1 MSRFTLAA
9 KLSFLSALIVVATA
23 SAVAALNLVRISAQ
37 DHAAKREQVRSIAL
51 DVADDLRGLLTHAD
65 REAVRRRVGQLRLPV
80 DVVHVAVYADDLS
93 LIAWRDQAGLRPAGE
108 VPVGV
113 ARESLARAPFLEE
126 TVLDGQPTNRY
137 VMPISVSAD
146 GARAPIV
153 GYAEV
158 VNDLGPTREFLARRM
173 VSNVWTVVGAA
184 GLGVMLML
192 MVTVRLTRP
201 IRQLAAAS
209 ERIAQGD
216 LAPELPRN
224 LDGDLGQL
232 AHSFERMVE
241 RLQSAR
247 TDLLAHQTQLEQT
260 VAART
265 SELETAS
272 ERAILLAREAEAASA
287 AKSAFLANMSHEIRT
302 PMNGILGM
310 NDMLLTTPLD
320 ARQRRYA
327 ETIRQSGRALLAIIN
342 DVLDLAKIE
351 SGKLELHGV
360 DASLPQI
367 VQQTLLLYS
376 ELARERGLALASDIA
391 DDVPSAVRLDAGR
404 LQQVL
409 NNLVSNA
416 LKFTDRGSVIVRVKL
431 ASTADP
437 DEPTARF
444 FGRQDAY
451 LLFEIVD
458 TGIGI
463 AEDRVS
469 SLFRAFTQLDASSTR
484 RYGGTGLGLAIC
496 RQLVELMGGSIGVRS
511 APAQGS
517 TFWFTVPL
525 ERADAPQVEMLVPPP
540 LAADPAFIAQP
551 QGAQS
556 MGLGHVL
563 LVEDNAIN
571 QLFAAAAL
579 ESLGLKITVVDNGVN
594 ALKAFDTERFDAI
607 LMDGLMPDMD
617 GYEATERIRKIE
629 EERGAPRT
637 PIVAL
642 TANALAG
649 DRDRFMRA
657 GCDDYIA
664 KPYTVEQ
671 LRAALERWIPA
682 LAPGRLGIPL
692 V

>member
-1 MSRFTLAA
+1 MTRFTLAA

-51 DVADDLRGLLTHAD
+51 DVADDVRGLLTHAD
-65 REAVRRRVGQLRLPV
+65 RDAVRHRVGQLRLPV

-93 LIAWRDQAGLRPAGE
+93 LIAWRDQAGLRAASE
-108 VPVGV
+108 VQTHA

-126 TVLDGQPTNRY
+126 IALDGQPTNRY
-137 VMPISVSAD
+137 VMPISAAAD
-146 GARAPIV
+146 DPRAPIV

-158 VNDLGPTREFLARRM
+158 ANDLGATREFLARRM

-216 LAPELPRN
+216 LAPDLPRD

-247 TDLLAHQTQLEQT
+247 TDLLSHQTQLEQT

-376 ELARERGLALASDIA
+376 ELARERGLALASDLA

-451 LLFEIVD
+451 LLFEIAD

-463 AEDRVS
+463 AEDRLS
-469 SLFRAFTQLDASSTR
+469 SLFKAFTQLDASSTR

-496 RQLVELMGGSIGVRS
+496 RQLVELMGGNIGVRS
-511 APAQGS
+511 VPARGS

-525 ERADAPQVEMLVPPP
+525 ERADEAQVDVLVPP
-540 LAADPAFIAQP
+540 LAADPAFVAQP

-556 MGLGHVL
+556 LGLGHVL

-629 EERGAPRT
+629 QERGAPRT

-649 DRDRFMRA
+649 DRDRFMHA
-657 GCDDYIA
+657 GCDDYVA

>member
-1 MSRFTLAA
+1 
-9 KLSFLSALIVVATA
+9 
-23 SAVAALNLVRISAQ
+23 
-37 DHAAKREQVRSIAL
+37 
-51 DVADDLRGLLTHAD
+51 
-65 REAVRRRVGQLRLPV
+65 
-80 DVVHVAVYADDLS
+80 
-93 LIAWRDQAGLRPAGE
+93 
-108 VPVGV
+108 
-113 ARESLARAPFLEE
+113 
-126 TVLDGQPTNRY
+126 
-137 VMPISVSAD
+137 
-146 GARAPIV
+146 
-153 GYAEV
+153 
-158 VNDLGPTREFLARRM
+158 
-173 VSNVWTVVGAA
+173 
-184 GLGVMLML
+184 
-192 MVTVRLTRP
+192 
-201 IRQLAAAS
+201 
-209 ERIAQGD
+209 
-216 LAPELPRN
+216 
-224 LDGDLGQL
+224 
-232 AHSFERMVE
+232 
-241 RLQSAR
+241 
-247 TDLLAHQTQLEQT
+247 
-260 VAART
+260 
-265 SELETAS
+265 
-272 ERAILLAREAEAASA
+272 
-287 AKSAFLANMSHEIRT
+287 
-302 PMNGILGM
+302 
-310 NDMLLTTPLD
+310 
-320 ARQRRYA
+320 
-327 ETIRQSGRALLAIIN
+327 
-342 DVLDLAKIE
+342 
-351 SGKLELHGV
+351 
-360 DASLPQI
+360 
-367 VQQTLLLYS
+367 
-376 ELARERGLALASDIA
+376 
-391 DDVPSAVRLDAGR
+391 

-431 ASTADP
+431 ASTADS

-451 LLFEIVD
+451 LLFEIAD

-469 SLFRAFTQLDASSTR
+469 SLFKAFTQLDASSTR

-496 RQLVELMGGSIGVRS
+496 RQLVELMGGHIGVRS
-511 APAQGS
+511 VPAQGS

-525 ERADAPQVEMLVPPP
+525 ERAEASQVEVLAPP

-629 EERGAPRT
+629 EEHSAPRT

>member
-137 VMPISVSAD
+137 VMPISASAD

-517 TFWFTVPL
+517 TFWFTVRLQYATAESHAEVVPASAPGELKHLYPGARILVAEDDVLSRAYCREVL
-525 ERADAPQVEMLVPPP
+525 EGE
-540 LAADPAFIAQP
+540 
-551 QGAQS
+551 
-556 MGLGHVL
+556 GL
-563 LVEDNAIN
+563 
-571 QLFAAAAL
+571 
-579 ESLGLKITVVDNGVN
+579 VVDAAEDGDQAVK
-594 ALKAFDTERFDAI
+594 LVRERVYDAI
-607 LMDGLMPDMD
+607 LMDVRMPTIDGL
-617 GYEATERIRKIE
+617 EATRRIRQLPN
-629 EERGAPRT
+629 GQA
-637 PIVAL
+637 VAL
-642 TANALAG
+642 IGLSALAFPK
-649 DRDRFMRA
+649 DRELGLSA
-657 GCDDYIA
+657 GMDAYLT
-664 KPYTVEQ
+664 KPVKPELLYAT
-671 LRAALERWIPA
+671 
-682 LAPGRLGIPL
+682 LGEAVSAGPMGQGP
-692 V
+692 

>member
-1 MSRFTLAA
+1 MCS
-9 KLSFLSALIVVATA
+9 S
-23 SAVAALNLVRISAQ
+23 
-37 DHAAKREQVRSIAL
+37 
-51 DVADDLRGLLTHAD
+51 DL
-65 REAVRRRVGQLRLPV
+65 
-80 DVVHVAVYADDLS
+80 
-93 LIAWRDQAGLRPAGE
+93 
-108 VPVGV
+108 
-113 ARESLARAPFLEE
+113 
-126 TVLDGQPTNRY
+126 
-137 VMPISVSAD
+137 
-146 GARAPIV
+146 
-153 GYAEV
+153 
-158 VNDLGPTREFLARRM
+158 
-173 VSNVWTVVGAA
+173 
-184 GLGVMLML
+184 
-192 MVTVRLTRP
+192 
-201 IRQLAAAS
+201 
-209 ERIAQGD
+209 
-216 LAPELPRN
+216 
-224 LDGDLGQL
+224 
-232 AHSFERMVE
+232 
-241 RLQSAR
+241 
-247 TDLLAHQTQLEQT
+247 
-260 VAART
+260 
-265 SELETAS
+265 
-272 ERAILLAREAEAASA
+272 

-629 EERGAPRT
+629 EERSAPRT

>member
-1 MSRFTLAA
+1 MTRFTLAA

-37 DHAAKREQVRSIAL
+37 DHAAKREQMRGMAL
-51 DVADDLRGLLTHAD
+51 DLADDIRISAAQGD
-65 REAVRRRVGQLRLPV
+65 RDAIRHRVATLRLPA
-80 DVVHVAVYADDLS
+80 DVVYVAVFGADLKP
-93 LIAWRDQAGLRPAGE
+93 LIWRDRTGLRTDAPRAEGPA
-108 VPVGV
+108 
-113 ARESLARAPFLEE
+113 RDRLLRAPFTEE
-126 TVLDGQPTNRY
+126 VVLDGLPVTRYLQPINTQ
-137 VMPISVSAD
+137 VDIEHSPV
-146 GARAPIV
+146 V
-153 GYAEV
+153 GFVEV
-158 VNDLGPTREFLARRM
+158 AIDLSQTRERLAQRT
-173 VSNVWTVVGAA
+173 VSNLWTVVGAA
-184 GLGVMLML
+184 GLGIMLML

-216 LAPELPRN
+216 LAPELPHN

-232 AHSFERMVE
+232 ARSFERMVE
-241 RLQSAR
+241 RLQTAR
-247 TDLLAHQTQLEQT
+247 GDLLAQQAQLEQT
-260 VAART
+260 VTTRT
-265 SELETAS
+265 EELESTSA
-272 ERAILLAREAEAASA
+272 RAMVLAREAAAASE

-351 SGKLELHGV
+351 SGKLELRGV
-360 DASLPQI
+360 DAALAQI

-391 DDVPSAVRLDAGR
+391 EDVPKAVRIDAGR

-416 LKFTDRGSVIVRVKL
+416 LKFTDQGSVIVRVTL
-431 ASTADP
+431 ASTSDP
-437 DEPTARF
+437 DQPTARF
-444 FGRQDAY
+444 FGRQDAF
-451 LLFEIVD
+451 LLFEVVD

-463 AEDRVS
+463 AADRQAA
-469 SLFRAFTQLDASSTR
+469 LFKAFTQLDASSTR
-484 RYGGTGLGLAIC
+484 RYGGTGLGLVIC
-496 RQLVELMGGSIGVRS
+496 RQLVELMGGRIGVRS
-511 APAQGS
+511 VPQQGS

-525 ERADAPQVEMLVPPP
+525 ERADESKVEALAPAI
-540 LAADPAFIAQP
+540 AADPAFVPQAQDT
-551 QGAQS
+551 QT

-579 ESLGLKITVVDNGVN
+579 ESLGLRITVVDNGVH

-629 EERGAPRT
+629 QERGAPRT
-637 PIVAL
+637 PVVAL
-642 TANALAG
+642 TANALTG
-649 DRDRFMRA
+649 DRERFMRA

-671 LRAALERWIPA
+671 LRTALERWIPA
-682 LAPGRLGIPL
+682 LSPGRLGIPL